1 MSSSITTAGRAAFGA
16 IACLCVAGIAKA
28 AEATSSLPLRSDGSL
43 DWWSTAVKAIFIALI
58 CLAFV
63 AVLLYRFKN
72 RGWMPLGAPSKLPA
86 AAQVEWA
93 RRVSPRTT
101 LIVVNWQG
109 KRYLLAENTATTEL
123 IDTQTIQETQ
133 S

>member
-1 MSSSITTAGRAAFGA
+1 MSASITSAGRAAFGA
-16 IACLCVAGIAKA
+16 IACLCFAGIAQA
-28 AEATSSLPLRSDGSL
+28 AEATSSLPLRSDASF
-43 DWWSTAVKAIFIALI
+43 DWWGTAVKAIFIALI
-58 CLAFV
+58 CLALV

-72 RGWMPLGAPSKLPA
+72 RGWMSLGAPSTPA

-101 LIVVNWQG
+101 LIVLNWQG
-109 KRYLLAENTATTEL
+109 KRYLLAENSATTQL
-123 IDTQTIQETQ
+123 IDTQTTQETQ